1 MSKLGGATRLP
12 LFSYLCMKNL
22 SVYTDRRLSINVA
35 RKFTKLLYD
44 TSIVNLFCLQKF
56 GRIFGSKHNL
66 LGLPTDCPP
75 SMDIM
80 NLEFILPTQ
89 SQVMTVLWECFGL
102 QVSRNYAT
110 FSIIDKTG
118 TIFTSEFEFGNKKSK
133 EEAFDKLIN
142 DLLDNGT
149 LI

>member
-1 MSKLGGATRLP
+1 
-12 LFSYLCMKNL
+12 MKNL

-35 RKFTKLLYD
+35 RKFTKLLD
-44 TSIVNLFCLQKF
+44 QEASIAFLCLQGS
-56 GRIFGSKHNL
+56 GRIFGSEKNL

-80 NLEFILPTQ
+80 DLEFILPTQ
-89 SQVMTVLWECFGL
+89 SQVRTILWDCFGL

-110 FSIIDKTG
+110 FSIIDKAG

-149 LI
+149 LN